1 MPRLNPVDRIP
12 DDLAV
17 HMKSVP
23 GVPGRV
29 SNVYATVARNP
40 AMFPAF
46 CVFADAVN
54 RRGKLSDRLR
64 ELVVLRVGWLSGA
77 EYEFGHHTVR
87 ALSVGFT
94 TEEIRRI
101 TQPRP
106 VGWSPRE
113 TVLLSWVDELF
124 YGSRVGRPM
133 WDALLADMGEEAA
146 IEVLMLAGF
155 YQLVCGFLNSVG
167 VELEPGVP
175 GWPGPSD

>member
-1 MPRLNPVDRIP
+1 MTASWSCSRTIRRGIRTRRCGRLWRSVLPRRYGWLRTREPDATRGPDPGSESMPRLNPVDRIP

-17 HMKSVP
+17 HMRSVP

-64 ELVVLRVGWLSGA
+64 ERVVLRVGWLSGA

-101 TQPRP
+101 TQPR
-106 VGWSPRE
+106 
-113 TVLLSWVDELF
+113 
-124 YGSRVGRPM
+124 
-133 WDALLADMGEEAA
+133 
-146 IEVLMLAGF
+146 
-155 YQLVCGFLNSVG
+155 
-167 VELEPGVP
+167 
-175 GWPGPSD
+175 